1 MNAETHATRWRDA
14 ALDIKAKLAAVW
26 AAVTLCYLYC
36 DYFELYQP
44 GKLPSMLAGR
54 MGPLGDVS
62 QGVLLGV
69 SIVISIPALM
79 VFLSAVLPAGVN
91 RVANLLFGALFT
103 LIMLV
108 FLVSPGVWL
117 YYKYFALVEVLLT
130 CSAVWLAW
138 RWPRQAAPSPASQ
151 GA

>member
-1 MNAETHATRWRDA
+1 MRDS
-14 ALDIKAKLAAVW
+14 ALDIKVKLAAVW

-44 GKLPSMLAGR
+44 SKLQSMLAGR
-54 MGPLGDVS
+54 MGPLGEAS

-69 SIVISIPALM
+69 SILVSIPALM
-79 VFLSAVLPAGVN
+79 VFLSAFLPAGVN

-117 YYKYFALVEVLLT
+117 YYKYFALVEVMLT
-130 CSAVWLAW
+130 CGAVWLAW
-138 RWPRQAAPSPASQ
+138 HWPRQAATSPVLHGTA
-151 GA
+151 